1 MTTWGDG
8 QLCTKKITAG
18 NWKLKFPIDGTYFC
32 QKIIINVTSS
42 GPRGASRDAKTSTN
56 AEKHNTAAITGQV
69 NEKRYLQF

>member
-8 QLCTKKITAG
+8 WLCTKKITAG
-18 NWKLKFPIDGTYFC
+18 NWKLDGTYFC

-42 GPRGASRDAKTSTN
+42 GPKGAARDAKASNN

-69 NEKRYLQF
+69 NEKRYHQC